1 MCLEIKDII
10 KKNISIIKPDK
21 KLGRELVKFIR
32 FIEKATGKKAIKK
45 MMPMA
50 KGDVLITYANV
61 SKATTLVGYRPQVTL
76 EDGIN
81 KFVKWYKNN

>member
-1 MCLEIKDII
+1 
-10 KKNISIIKPDK
+10 
-21 KLGRELVKFIR
+21 
-32 FIEKATGKKAIKK
+32 

-76 EDGIN
+76 EEGIG
-81 KFVKWYKNN
+81 KFVEWYKNN

>member
-1 MCLEIKDII
+1 M
-10 KKNISIIKPDK
+10 N
-21 KLGRELVKFIR
+21 LGRGQPYTVGEFIE

-61 SKATTLVGYRPQVTL
+61 SKAIEMIGYRPQVTL
-76 EDGIN
+76 EDGIH
-81 KFVKWYKNN
+81 KFVQWYKNYT